1 MTPRA
6 ERRILMK
13 KTIGQRIAE
22 ARRGMGMKQDELA
35 EAMGVSA
42 QAVSKWENDL
52 SCPDISI
59 LPSLAKK
66 LGMTVDE
73 LLSGKEESPA
83 PTVVPEA
90 ERKDFDKMMLR
101 IKILS
106 SDNDRVT
113 INLPLPLIKALMA
126 SGVSVGSIGGE
137 KIDSLNIDWN
147 NIIDMV
153 EHGVIGKIVEV
164 ESSDGDTVEIVVE

>member
-1 MTPRA
+1 
-6 ERRILMK
+6 MK

-22 ARRGMGMKQDELA
+22 ARRSMGMKQEELA

-73 LLSGKEESPA
+73 LLSGKEDA
-83 PTVVPEA
+83 PIATVVPEA

-101 IKILS
+101 IKVIS
-106 SDNDRVT
+106 SDNDRVNV
-113 INLPLPLIKALMA
+113 NLPLPLIKALLA
-126 SGVSVGSIGGE
+126 AGVSVGSVGGE
-137 KIDSLNIDWN
+137 KMESLNIDWN

-164 ESSDGDTVEIVVE
+164 ESNDGDTVEIVVE

>member
-1 MTPRA
+1 
-6 ERRILMK
+6 
-13 KTIGQRIAE
+13 
-22 ARRGMGMKQDELA
+22 
-35 EAMGVSA
+35 
-42 QAVSKWENDL
+42 
-52 SCPDISI
+52 
-59 LPSLAKK
+59 
-66 LGMTVDE
+66 
-73 LLSGKEESPA
+73 
-83 PTVVPEA
+83 
-90 ERKDFDKMMLR
+90 MMLR
-101 IKILS
+101 IKVLS